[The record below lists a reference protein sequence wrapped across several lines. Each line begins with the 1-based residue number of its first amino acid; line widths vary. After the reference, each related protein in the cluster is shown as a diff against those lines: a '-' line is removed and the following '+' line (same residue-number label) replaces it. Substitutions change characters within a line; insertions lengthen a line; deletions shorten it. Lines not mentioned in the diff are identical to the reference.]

1 MNPLRRFVVVVVVM
15 TLLAPAL
22 ALAQQTAPKAEQKA
36 PEAQVEKKAEP
47 KAEQKAEAKPEHKAG
62 KAEHKAEKKQDP
74 ANKGRVPVVVDYEG
88 EDALGQRLAFELRE
102 AFRASAGFRLTGTG
116 DKGLRR
122 AVAGCTRV
130 QGPARAGFNLRRV
143 LALLRGRQRALLF
156 FGFRAWRDRRR
167 FTQAGGPVPHRPHR
181 RTFRP
186 LRLSPLGVRRQMSL
200 MAFNSG
206 TRRFLIS
213 ALATKASA

>member
-47 KAEQKAEAKPEHKAG
+47 KAEQKAEAKTEQKAEAKPEHKAG

-116 DKGLRR
+116 DKGLRLRLR
-122 AVAGCTRV
+122 AVPEFKDRPGLGSIYAVSWLFSEG
-130 QGPARAGFNLRRV
+130 GNV
-143 LALLRGRQRALLF
+143 LSYFLDSG
-156 FGFRAWRDRRR
+156 
-167 FTQAGGPVPHRPHR
+167 
-181 RTFRP
+181 
-186 LRLSPLGVRRQMSL
+186 LGVIDEGSL
-200 MAFNSG
+200 KREAQSLTARTDELSG
-206 TRRFLIS
+206 RFAYLLS
-213 ALATKASA
+213 E